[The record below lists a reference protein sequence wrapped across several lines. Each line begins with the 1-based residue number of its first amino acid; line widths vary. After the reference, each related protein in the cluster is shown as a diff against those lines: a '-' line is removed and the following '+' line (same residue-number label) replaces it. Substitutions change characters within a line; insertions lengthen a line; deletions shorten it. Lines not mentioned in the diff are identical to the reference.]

1 MSVVGEAAVW
11 GVVIGGAL
19 VVGALAGAFLPMR
32 ERLATTATVFGGG
45 ILLGALAFGVV
56 PEAEEHAGDTTTA
69 LGFLGG
75 ALAFLAVDWLLTRD
89 EGRAELRRALQA
101 GAAGGEGRSGGKEE
115 VARGETIALGIFTDG
130 VPETAALGVTIA
142 EGQIGV
148 ALLAGVLV
156 SNLVESYGATQ
167 PIVHGG
173 HSRWFA
179 VLLFA
184 GIAGALVAA
193 IVLGSTLLLDA
204 GDTVIGIAQAVA
216 GGAIFATVTTA
227 IVPHAFAEVSRW
239 AAVAAGLG
247 FLVGYLLA

>member
-1 MSVVGEAAVW
+1 VSPLLEAVLW
-11 GVVIGGAL
+11 GVAIGGAL
-19 VVGALAGAFLPMR
+19 VVGALAGAFLPMW
-32 ERLATTATVFGGG
+32 ERVATTMTVFGGG
-45 ILLGALAFGVV
+45 ILLGALAFDVV
-56 PEAEEHAGDTTTA
+56 PEAEEHAGSAKTA
-69 LGFLGG
+69 LGFLCG

-101 GAAGGEGRSGGKEE
+101 GTSGDKSGGREE
-115 VARGETIALGIFTDG
+115 AARGETIALGIFTDG

-142 EGQIGV
+142 EGEIGL

-156 SNLVESYGATQ
+156 SNIVESYGATQ
-167 PIVHGG
+167 PIVDGG
-173 HSRWFA
+173 HSRRFA
-179 VLLFA
+179 VLLFG
-184 GIAGALVAA
+184 GIAVALLGA

-204 GDTVIGIAQAVA
+204 GDTVVGFAQAVA

-247 FLVGYLLA
+247 FLAGYLLA